1 MPLVSFSFD
10 HGWTQGV
17 EEGTKRRFKRTN
29 LNKNAIK
36 ISHKRMYPPLK

>member
-1 MPLVSFSFD
+1 MDGHRGLRKVL
-10 HGWTQGV
+10 HGNYQ
-17 EEGTKRRFKRTN
+17 KRRFKRTN